1 MEIPI
6 ELEFGIDTMENY
18 NQSINELADNL
29 QRKHPD
35 NNKVADKTDEI
46 RSYYRYKLERMNAKH
61 EYAKLNEYL
70 YANAENG
77 SDHTIPIEL
86 LKWYTTSKMYMH
98 ALKKELSSIFD
109 DYIKN
114 IQHQQTIICKTIKQK
129 RRNQIK
135 NQIKNTKETTMETQ
149 VLEKIKSMP
158 EDIIKHIAEYAITP
172 PIKIAIYKKTDSE
185 IENLIKSTKLHLL
198 HPFLKNVKARA
209 AQITTAISRK
219 PAKSNILK
227 HEDYMQLNHMH
238 GSTKAQIATITKQTI
253 KCYNYL
259 YSITQHYSSHSAISN
274 AIEKELLY
282 IHTTITYI
290 ARPELNKR
298 SKNAVTVIAPPTA

>member
-35 NNKVADKTDEI
+35 HNKVVDKTDEI
-46 RSYYRYKLERMNAKH
+46 RSYYKYKLERMNAKH

-77 SDHTIPIEL
+77 YDHTIPIEL

-98 ALKKELSSIFD
+98 ALKKEISGIFD
-109 DYIKN
+109 DYIKT
-114 IQHQQTIICKTIKQK
+114 IQQQQIIICKTIKQK
-129 RRNQIK
+129 KRNHIK
-135 NQIKNTKETTMETQ
+135 NQMKNTKETEIENQ

-158 EDIIKHIAEYAITP
+158 EDILKHIADYAITMQV
-172 PIKIAIYKKTDSE
+172 KIAIYKKTDSE
-185 IENLIKSTKLHLL
+185 IENLTKSTKIHLL
-198 HPFLKNVKARA
+198 HPFLKNIKARA
-209 AQITTAISRK
+209 AQITMAISRK

-227 HEDYMQLNHMH
+227 PEDYICLRHMN
-238 GSTKAQIATITKQTI
+238 GTTKSQIASIIIQSL

-259 YSITQHYSSHSAISN
+259 YSITEHYSNYRVISN

-282 IHTTITYI
+282 IYTTITYI
-290 ARPELNKR
+290 ARPELNR
-298 SKNAVTVIAPPTA
+298 RRN